1 MKINENSINVQYKGQ
16 NNIAYCYIYL
26 QCKCHTETCW
36 STNCIGLYLLFYIR
50 LTTFFEAK
58 PSRGRFWE
66 KKSSKFRR
74 HFHYII
80 SIGFPLFIDGWLLPL
95 HLWSNRLWQIF
106 EDNID
111 CLHAWQV
118 TMSPNKNHV
127 WKFLEVYVNLY
138 F

>member
-1 MKINENSINVQYKGQ
+1 MSNTKGQ
-16 NNIAYCYIYL
+16 NNIAYCCIYL
-26 QCKCHTETCW
+26 QCKCHTATCW

-50 LTTFFEAK
+50 LTTFLGAK
-58 PSRGRFWE
+58 TFRDRFWE

-74 HFHYII
+74 QYFHNII

-111 CLHAWQV
+111 CSNAWQV
-118 TMSPNKNHV
+118 IVSSNKNHF
-127 WKFLEVYVNLY
+127 WKFLKVFVN

>member
-1 MKINENSINVQYKGQ
+1 MSNTQGQ
-16 NNIAYCYIYL
+16 NNIACCCIYL
-26 QCKCHTETCW
+26 QCKCHTATCW

-50 LTTFFEAK
+50 LTTFLGAK
-58 PSRGRFWE
+58 TFRDRFWE

-74 HFHYII
+74 QYFHYII

-111 CLHAWQV
+111 CSNAWQV
-118 TMSPNKNHV
+118 IMSSNKNHF
-127 WKFLEVYVNLY
+127 WKVLKVFVN

>member
-1 MKINENSINVQYKGQ
+1 MSNTQGQ
-16 NNIAYCYIYL
+16 NNIAYCCIYL
-26 QCKCHTETCW
+26 QCKCHTATCW

-50 LTTFFEAK
+50 LTTFLGAK
-58 PSRGRFWE
+58 TFRGRFWE

-74 HFHYII
+74 QFFHYII

-111 CLHAWQV
+111 CSNAWQV
-118 TMSPNKNHV
+118 IMSSNKNHF
-127 WKFLEVYVNLY
+127 WKFLKVFVN